1 MYHQCKHPYTL
12 KIINS
17 LLFMMSLSKEHP
29 MFIEK
34 MASNDNVLLGIE
46 GIHTL
51 NKFSVRFHALEEH
64 LIHLEAR
71 CSLIEKNNPLF
82 LEELLGTL
90 QNIIRTNIEF
100 INCLSRLKYHF
111 PNKIWTLLLNH
122 ITHEHKQIL
131 QKCTEFS
138 VYLRALS

>member
-46 GIHTL
+46 DTYL
-51 NKFSVRFHALEEH
+51 NKFCSFSCLEEH
-64 LIHLEAR
+64 LIHLDR

-82 LEELLGTL
+82 LEELLGT
-90 QNIIRTNIEF
+90 TEYYKD
-100 INCLSRLKYHF
+100 KY
-111 PNKIWTLLLNH
+111 
-122 ITHEHKQIL
+122 
-131 QKCTEFS
+131 
-138 VYLRALS
+138 